1 MTFTFTRP
9 TVALLLVYILGQRT
23 ASMLETKYIFMFLVL
38 CQFNFSL
45 ALVERNIRIS
55 GEQFILTKT
64 NEPIVMIGPNVVV
77 KGNPLYHLFIYQTV
91 AILF

>member
-1 MTFTFTRP
+1 VCFMTFTFTRP
-9 TVALLLVYILGQRT
+9 TRVTYWAKAT
-23 ASMLETKYIFMFLVL
+23 AIMFEAKYMFIVLIL

-77 KGNPLYHLFIYQTV
+77 KGNPLYNLFIYATV

>member
-1 MTFTFTRP
+1 MFEARLIF
-9 TVALLLVYILGQRT
+9 VLLVL
-23 ASMLETKYIFMFLVL
+23 S
-38 CQFNFSL
+38 QFNISL

-77 KGNPLYHLFIYQTV
+77 KGNPLYHLIIYE
-91 AILF
+91 ADNIILASHMKKSKLHPAVDNL

>member
-1 MTFTFTRP
+1 MFEP
-9 TVALLLVYILGQRT
+9 
-23 ASMLETKYIFMFLVL
+23 KYNFIFLVL

-77 KGNPLYHLFIYQTV
+77 KGNPLYQLIIYE
-91 AILF
+91 ADNIILASHMKKSKLHPAVDNL

>member
-1 MTFTFTRP
+1 M
-9 TVALLLVYILGQRT
+9 
-23 ASMLETKYIFMFLVL
+23 
-38 CQFNFSL
+38 

-91 AILF
+91 AIYLHFGSTHTGILDYFKIKNIYHL

>member
-1 MTFTFTRP
+1 MFE
-9 TVALLLVYILGQRT
+9 A
-23 ASMLETKYIFMFLVL
+23 KYIFIFLVL

-77 KGNPLYHLFIYQTV
+77 KGNPVYRLFIYQAV
-91 AILF
+91 AIYLHLGSTHTGILEYLKIEI